1 MSDRVS
7 PVSAVTEGGDVT
19 MDHAE
24 FRKRG
29 RQMVDYIADYMESLH
44 LRRVTP
50 DIEPG
55 TSGDEHYTV

>member
-1 MSDRVS
+1 
-7 PVSAVTEGGDVT
+7 

-55 TSGDEHYTV
+55 KCQSTAVTVVAAVHVSVRLSDLQHCR